1 MTKLR
6 TKPALLAALRKAA
19 TRELSAAELHSQRV
33 SFVMGS
39 MKAGSGITRAK
50 VEEVLA
56 RQAGRRR
63 S

>member
-6 TKPALLAALRKAA
+6 TNPALLKALRKVV

-39 MKAGSGITRAK
+39 MKADSGITRAK

-56 RQAGRRR
+56 RQAGRPR